1 MKRVLI
7 LVGVVLSLF
16 LVSVFVYAHA
26 SCSEIHSQGKLTCGM
41 CFGKACPKATSSGVC
56 NCTVFYRC
64 PNEKCSLT
72 VCNGCY
78 YKEVLPNLNKGCPN
92 CKGHNQ
98 FKQVH

>member
-7 LVGVVLSLF
+7 LVGVVLAFCLA
-16 LVSVFVYAHA
+16 SVFVYAHTNCDD
-26 SCSEIHSQGKLTCGM
+26 SHSHAKLTCEM
-41 CFGKACPKATSSGVC
+41 CRGKDCPKATSSGVC

-64 PNEKCSLT
+64 PNGSCSLT

-78 YKEVLPNLNKGCPN
+78 YKYVLPNLNKGCPN

>member
-7 LVGVVLSLF
+7 FVSVVLALCLTTAIVHAHTDLTDSH
-16 LVSVFVYAHA
+16 SYA
-26 SCSEIHSQGKLTCGM
+26 KLTCEL

-64 PNEKCSLT
+64 PNDKCSLT
-72 VCNGCY
+72 VCDGCY
-78 YKEVLPNLNKGCPN
+78 YKYVLPNLNKGCPG